1 MRGVYTCAKY
11 HNIVL
16 RRNFVHDCKKPWNIQ
31 VRRMCVKLSLL
42 HSKLSVSSSSY
53 HLRLWSLISGVIGLA
68 SVKWRELPL
77 LHPVNGCIACVEM
90 LVNKYYREE

>member
-1 MRGVYTCAKY
+1 
-11 HNIVL
+11 
-16 RRNFVHDCKKPWNIQ
+16 
-31 VRRMCVKLSLL
+31 VKLSLL

-77 LHPVNGCIACVEM
+77 LHPVNGLHCMCGGVGQQVLLKKNDIDA
-90 LVNKYYREE
+90 